1 MARPP
6 AIAIAIL
13 VAATVVIGA
22 GRARADNGF
31 PSSLQILLPA
41 DQPQRIALATNFGLL
56 ISEDGGTSWQW
67 TCEQMG
73 TLGATIYAIG
83 PSPQDRTFALSAQGL
98 AYSDDGTCTWTT
110 SHGTLDQ
117 AVVNDFFPDATD
129 ATRVL
134 AVAQMQS
141 GTDIVTE
148 LFPSG
153 DGGATFGATIFTVSD
168 TTAMP
173 TGLEIAR
180 SDPRTIYM
188 AYYTTTQVPMG
199 GQSVTV
205 THPKLSRST
214 DGGGSFTT
222 IDLEPMLGQVQV
234 RIMAVDPADPM
245 TIYLRVMD
253 AVQNQESAAVSRDGG
268 ATLAMPVVVPGGV
281 LTGFARLASGT
292 VLVTA
297 TANTVPQGFRS
308 HDGAMTFQDWP
319 GVPHI
324 QALAERAGKL
334 YVGAKNYTDGYAL
347 GVSSDEGLTITPIA
361 TYDQVTAIKACAQT
375 VCEDSCSYEAGLKV
389 WDPMVCCANGVGADA
404 CMTATPPAKSGCG
417 CAVGSGSGRGG
428 PAAAALALS
437 GAALLLAAVA
447 RRRGRARRGLRARR
461 R

>member
-1 MARPP
+1 MARRP
-6 AIAIAIL
+6 AIAIASL
-13 VAATVVIGA
+13 VVATVAIGV

-41 DQPQRIALATNFGLL
+41 DQPSRIALATNFGLL
-56 ISEDGGTSWQW
+56 ISEDGGATWQW
-67 TCEQMG
+67 TCEQMA
-73 TLGATIYAIG
+73 TLGATIYAVG
-83 PSPQDRTFALSAQGL
+83 PSPKDRIFALSAQGL

-117 AVVNDFFPDATD
+117 AVVNDFFPDPTD

-134 AVAQMQS
+134 AVGQMQS
-141 GTDIVTE
+141 GTAVITE

-153 DGGATFGATIFTVSD
+153 DGGATFGAAIYTTSD
-168 TTAMP
+168 PTAMP

-180 SDPRTIYM
+180 SDPQTIYV
-188 AYYTTTQVPMG
+188 AFYTTTQNA
-199 GQSVTV
+199 TV
-205 THPKLSRST
+205 SHPKLARST
-214 DGGGSFTT
+214 DGGASFTT

-297 TANTVPQGFRS
+297 TTNTVPQGFRS
-308 HDGAMTFQDWP
+308 HDGAVTFQDWP

-334 YVGAKNYTDGYAL
+334 YVGAKNYTDNYAL

-361 TYDQVTAIKACAQT
+361 AYEQVTAIKACAQT
-375 VCEDSCSYEAGLKV
+375 ACADSCSYEAGLKV

-404 CMTATPPAKSGCG
+404 CMTMPEPPPAKSGCG
-417 CAVGSGSGRGG
+417 CTLGRGR
-428 PAAAALALS
+428 PAASALALS

-447 RRRGRARRGLRARR
+447 RRRGRARGGRR